1 MNQQSTSGS
10 APAGHI
16 FSGGGT
22 LYFARLMRPEEVAKA
37 TRNYPVHVQEN
48 IAGHWMLCSDVS
60 KQMFGLLKQAP
71 KRMFPTRLTAFRSS
85 SGVCYGVLTHQISG
99 HQHRFLTVLSDPSV
113 RLFLQSM
120 TKERLGFMLGN
131 DNSAEALVLECP
143 LQSTEFLPLLAMSIE
158 AIEAEQRESIFELPL
173 VLEAMTNPLQVPS
186 LFGGQAVHSVN
197 VSLLLPSVLDEKVRD
212 ALREATRK

>member
-1 MNQQSTSGS
+1 MRGLCFFGRMLDLRRIRHRDVAIQSATNFGAHQVNTMNQQSTSSS

-37 TRNYPVHVQEN
+37 TRNHPVHVQEN

-131 DNSAEALVLECP
+131 DNSEEALVLECP
-143 LQSTEFLPLLAMSIE
+143 L
-158 AIEAEQRESIFELPL
+158 
-173 VLEAMTNPLQVPS
+173 
-186 LFGGQAVHSVN
+186 
-197 VSLLLPSVLDEKVRD
+197 
-212 ALREATRK
+212 